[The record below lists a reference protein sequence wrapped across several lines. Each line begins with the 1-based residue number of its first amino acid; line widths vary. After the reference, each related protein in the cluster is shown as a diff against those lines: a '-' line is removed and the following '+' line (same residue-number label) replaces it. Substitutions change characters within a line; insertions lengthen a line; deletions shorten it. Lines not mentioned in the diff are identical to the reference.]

1 MDDRYY
7 YTIFFFEY
15 IYSYRVFFLGGN
27 GMTIFR
33 IRRSQIFYSV
43 AILLLMSLI
52 FGIVGFE
59 YMDEQELAAIDNQTT
74 TAPLGAVNVVIKV
87 SQRLLEVYSDGN
99 LHKKYRIAVG
109 KSETPTPMG
118 EWNVVWK
125 DYNWGTGFGTR
136 WIGLN
141 VPWGIYGIHG
151 TNKPWSI
158 GQFASHGCIRMRN
171 KDVEELFEWVPVGTP
186 VRIEGRKLKVQRTL
200 KHQITGS
207 DVALLQMK
215 LKELGYLNSRADG
228 IFGDV
233 TKQAVEAYQVE
244 HNMEITGIVT
254 KQMSELL
261 GI

>member
-1 MDDRYY
+1 MA
-7 YTIFFFEY
+7 
-15 IYSYRVFFLGGN
+15 
-27 GMTIFR
+27 IFR
-33 IRRSQIFYSV
+33 IRRSQIFFSV

-171 KDVEELFEWVPVGTP
+171 KDVEELFEWVPIGTP

-233 TKQAVEAYQVE
+233 TKQAVEVYQAE

>member
-1 MDDRYY
+1 
-7 YTIFFFEY
+7 
-15 IYSYRVFFLGGN
+15 
-27 GMTIFR
+27 MTIFR